1 MSIVVTCCRFKLL
14 LIESEDHL
22 SVREAV
28 LNAMYRNAEPG
39 NHDAGPAAAAGGH
52 RIEAE
57 GNNVP
62 HCKGSLLT
70 TLSDL
75 VTERME
81 NVGETAQR
89 QPDALSK
96 RQEVTAYLSEP
107 VLPVRSPDGKANQ
120 EELLKYWYRHKN
132 EWPSLTRL
140 ALSYLSCPPSSVTSE
155 RVFSLTGNIVTKKRC
170 ALLPG
175 NIGRLAFIKFNSK
188 KFID

>member
-1 MSIVVTCCRFKLL
+1 L
-14 LIESEDHL
+14 LIS
-22 SVREAV
+22 SVSKSAAV
-28 LNAMYRNAEPG
+28 TK
-39 NHDAGPAAAAGGH
+39 
-52 RIEAE
+52 
-57 GNNVP
+57 

-70 TLSDL
+70 TLSDV

-155 RVFSLTGNIVTKKRC
+155 RVFSLTGNIVTKK
-170 ALLPG
+170 
-175 NIGRLAFIKFNSK
+175 
-188 KFID
+188 